1 MRGIQR
7 LTFVSLCALIGVI
20 AACSEENAAPAP
32 PPPPAVTVT
41 EVVSTPINPTVEFV
55 GQTEAVDRVDLRAR
69 VRGFLVERAFD
80 EGDRVRKGQRLFV
93 IEKAPYQL
101 AVEIAVAKVAEEK
114 ARLTSASKDLERA
127 RSLFKR
133 GNVSEK
139 AVDDALSE
147 ELQATAAVQAAE
159 AALRQAQLDL
169 GYTEVMA
176 PFDGRIGRAAYSVG
190 NLVGPDSDV
199 LATLIRLDPIY
210 ATINVSESAYLDYK
224 QRVDA
229 AARAGQSVPKNVPRL
244 KLPNGAGYPLPG
256 RFEFVDN
263 KVDPTTGTILVR
275 AVFPN
280 PDGLLLPGLFVTV
293 SVEEAKAEPA
303 LIVPQAAVQ
312 EDQAGRF
319 VLVVTPEKIAEVRRV
334 EMGQR
339 LGVNW
344 QVRTG
349 LSEGERVV
357 YEGIQK
363 VRPGA
368 PVTPVSKPPA
378 PPTS

>member
-1 MRGIQR
+1 MGGIRR
-7 LTFVSLCALIGVI
+7 LTFVSLSALIGMI
-20 AACSEENAAPAP
+20 AACSEQNAAPAP

-41 EVVSTPINPTVEFV
+41 EVVSTPINPAVEFV

-69 VRGFLVERAFD
+69 VRGFLVERSFA
-80 EGDRVRKGQRLFV
+80 EGDTVRQGRRLFV

-101 AVEIAVAKVAEEK
+101 AVEIAVARVAEEK

-199 LATLIRLDPIY
+199 LATLVKLDPIY
-210 ATINVSESAYLDYK
+210 ATINVSESAYLDHK
-224 QRVDA
+224 QRVDVA
-229 AARAGQSVPKNVPRL
+229 KREGQSVPKDVPRL
-244 KLPNGAGYPLPG
+244 KLPNGAAYPLPG

-319 VLVVTPEKIAEVRRV
+319 VLVVTPENLVEIRRV

-344 QVRTG
+344 EVRKG
-349 LSEGERVV
+349 LSEGDRVV

-363 VRPGA
+363 VRPGS